1 MAIWLL
7 IHGGNARFEAG
18 TVLGVSDN
26 MPVPLSNREYTAGL
40 RWVAVT
46 DATMDDVAAIE
57 DKVARRIVKGLKLPA
72 LHDPDNELVG
82 KSKAQ
87 VLAAT
92 QATATGGLDKVG

>member
-7 IHGGNARFEAG
+7 VHGGNARFEAG
-18 TVLGVSDN
+18 TVLGLTDK
-26 MPVPLSNREYTAGL
+26 MPVPLSSKELAAGM
-40 RWVAVT
+40 RWVAIN

-57 DKVARRIVKGLKLPA
+57 GKVSRQIAKGLKIPL
-72 LHDPDNELVG
+72 LYDSGNELIS

-92 QATATGGLDKVG
+92 QATATPGLGKAG